1 MGAFKQTLKKIKTID
16 CSGLTSVTQDGIF
29 KSSKQYLIVGDSFYY
44 NTTGSAMLLVLR
56 YSGNDDTTG
65 TYQRGAQVAQH
76 GLASLTV
83 QSDTTSGNGGSVIYC
98 GNSAVESAG
107 FMLHYKNAPH
117 AMTDSYFSQ
126 SIGHV
131 DGTGYRGDEQ
141 FWTKL
146 IVRKHDGFKITFNG
160 FTCAEGNLTIYEYNF
175 DESEFLDNV

>member
-1 MGAFKQTLKKIKTID
+1 MGAFKQHLKKIKTID

-44 NTTGSAMLLVLR
+44 NTTGTHMLFYLR
-56 YSGNDDTTG
+56 YSGNDDTSG
-65 TYQRGAQVAQH
+65 SYQRGGQTAQH
-76 GLASLTV
+76 G
-83 QSDTTSGNGGSVIYC
+83 QSNLIVGSNTSSTNGGTITYC
-98 GNSAVESAG
+98 GNQAVESAG

-126 SIGHV
+126 AIGHV
-131 DGTGYRGDEQ
+131 DGTGYRGEEE

-146 IVRKHDGFKITFNG
+146 IIRKHDGFKITFNG
-160 FTCAEGNLTIYEYNF
+160 FTCAEGNLTVYEYNF